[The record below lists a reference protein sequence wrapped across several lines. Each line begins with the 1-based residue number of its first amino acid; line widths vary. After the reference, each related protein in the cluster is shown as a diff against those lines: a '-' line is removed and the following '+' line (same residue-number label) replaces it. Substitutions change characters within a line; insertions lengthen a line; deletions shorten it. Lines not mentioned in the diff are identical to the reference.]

1 MPTASSLLLL
11 GLASLF
17 VFAAVAKLLDRAG
30 TRSTLEAFGVPE
42 ALRAPLALALPAGEL
57 ALAFALLVPPL
68 GRMAAAA
75 AAGVLAGF
83 GAVLAYQVVR
93 GRSLSCNCFGRTA
106 ARPIGWGTV
115 ARNALLAAA
124 GAAAAW
130 GPSARLLE
138 GLAMPVPVGSLALA
152 GGVALAACYA
162 SLRRDHAALL
172 ARLQAA
178 ELPRTPAPAAEAAGL
193 PVGAPAPLFE
203 LAGVDGG
210 THTLEGL
217 MARALPVVLLF
228 TDPRCKPCTAL
239 LPRVAAWQAQH
250 ARRATVAVI
259 GRGPMEDN
267 VAKAA
272 AHGVRDFLVQSNA
285 EVVRAYRVSS
295 APSAVVVRPDG
306 TIGSP
311 VATGAPQVADLV
323 TALVGPPAA
332 A

>member
-162 SLRRDHAALL
+162 SLRR
-172 ARLQAA
+172 
-178 ELPRTPAPAAEAAGL
+178 
-193 PVGAPAPLFE
+193 
-203 LAGVDGG
+203 
-210 THTLEGL
+210 
-217 MARALPVVLLF
+217 
-228 TDPRCKPCTAL
+228 
-239 LPRVAAWQAQH
+239 
-250 ARRATVAVI
+250 
-259 GRGPMEDN
+259 
-267 VAKAA
+267 
-272 AHGVRDFLVQSNA
+272 
-285 EVVRAYRVSS
+285 
-295 APSAVVVRPDG
+295 
-306 TIGSP
+306 
-311 VATGAPQVADLV
+311 
-323 TALVGPPAA
+323 
-332 A
+332 